1 MEEPTPTL
9 TELKEMTILDGPAVE
24 KIMDGFLSAFNNG
37 LTTNHFTM
45 IPSYVSRLPTG
56 IEVGTYLALELSDT
70 YLRAAVVTLI
80 GLGKTDIEHK
90 QHEIPAEL
98 KNGNVGDLFDWVAL
112 NVKELLNDV
121 GYELET
127 KDLYAGIN
135 FGFPIK
141 QTAINRCI
149 AMPIGNGLNLMGLEG
164 HNIVELLQ
172 AAFVR
177 KNVKVNVTAIANDT
191 VGTLVANAY
200 SDQNTI
206 ISVVLGTGTNAACI
220 CTTSSITKA
229 KFPSNAPDCMI
240 MNTEWNLMGIEFL
253 PFIKYDRILDLQSP
267 FPKLKS
273 FEKMVSGFYL
283 GELVRL
289 TIVDFVKTY
298 NLFGGFL
305 PGGMEIPYSFS
316 ILQMTEIESDRSSDA
331 KEILNVLL
339 KGFKFPDQK
348 KPTKKDMRII
358 SEIVKIYSTRSA
370 KLSAAAIGSLIKFQ
384 CPDFPLVER
393 DVIVAIDGSMYHKY
407 HKYSSRM
414 SEYLRDIQHIAEDK
428 RTKLSDIE
436 YGGFIGIA
444 IIAMMYSQY

>member
-121 GYELET
+121 GCELET
-127 KDLYAGIN
+127 KALYAGIN

-149 AMPIGNGLNLMGLEG
+149 AMPIKNGLNLMGLEG

-177 KNVKVNVTAIANDT
+177 KVQLKNMVFLFIRFFFKDIIF
-191 VGTLVANAY
+191 
-200 SDQNTI
+200 DQNTI

-240 MNTEWNLMGIEFL
+240 MNTEWNLMGVEFL
-253 PFIKYDRILDLQSP
+253 PFIKYDRILDMQSP
-267 FPKLKS
+267 FPKHKS

>member
-121 GYELET
+121 GCELET
-127 KDLYAGIN
+127 KALYAGIN
-135 FGFPIK
+135 F
-141 QTAINRCI
+141 
-149 AMPIGNGLNLMGLEG
+149 EG

-177 KNVKVNVTAIANDT
+177 KVQLKNMNVKVNVTAIANDT

-240 MNTEWNLMGIEFL
+240 MNTEWNLMGVEFL

-267 FPKLKS
+267 FPKHKS

-316 ILQMTEIESDRSSDA
+316 ILQMTEIERSSDA
-331 KEILNVLL
+331 REILKVLL